1 MKLLLLNS
9 ALGLLLVG
17 SASCSS
23 GDKAMERPTRFSN
36 TSVKRSND
44 KSRSYKNRG
53 PIGLGVDLNANDPQK
68 FRMVDAPK
76 KYKYKKPRQ

>member
-1 MKLLLLNS
+1 MKLTLLFS

-17 SASCSS
+17 TSSCSS
-23 GDKAMERPTRFSN
+23 GDAALERPTRFSN

-44 KSRSYKNRG
+44 KSRSYKNRS
-53 PIGLGVDLNANDPQK
+53 PIGLGIDLNAKDPQK

-76 KYKYKKPRQ
+76 KYKYKKPR